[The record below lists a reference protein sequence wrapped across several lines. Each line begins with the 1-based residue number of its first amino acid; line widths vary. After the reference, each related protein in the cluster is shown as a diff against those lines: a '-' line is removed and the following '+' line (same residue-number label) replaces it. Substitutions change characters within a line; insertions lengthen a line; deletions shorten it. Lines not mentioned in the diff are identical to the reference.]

1 MKKIRI
7 NKTQSC
13 ILDKFLREN
22 IEILNGKTPEKI
34 ARLCG
39 KELEFGISPSTIKNT
54 RKAMLAA
61 GMEVWEEPSKEE
73 RKRNTQ
79 KSKVAALEK
88 RMEMQ
93 FVEQDK
99 KFKIV
104 FEKLHTL
111 SLSHIP
117 TLYVGE
123 KNKDTQV
130 DPQSYACE
138 ERELLIEQVEDTK
151 WTSQ

>member
-7 NKTQSC
+7 NKTQSYH
-13 ILDKFLREN
+13 LDKYLREN

-61 GMEVWEEPSKEE
+61 GMEVWEGPSKEE
-73 RKRNTQ
+73 R

-93 FVEQDK
+93 SVEQDK

-111 SLSHIP
+111 SLFLIP
-117 TLYVGE
+117 TE
-123 KNKDTQV
+123 KDTPV
-130 DPQSYACE
+130 DSPSYACE

>member
-7 NKTQSC
+7 NKTQSYH
-13 ILDKFLREN
+13 LDKYLREN

-93 FVEQDK
+93 SVEQDK

-111 SLSHIP
+111 SLFLIP
-117 TLYVGE
+117 TE
-123 KNKDTQV
+123 KDTPV
-130 DPQSYACE
+130 DSPSYACE

>member
-7 NKTQSC
+7 NKTQSYK
-13 ILDKFLREN
+13 LDKYLREN
-22 IEILNGKTPEKI
+22 IEILNGETPEKI

-39 KELEFGISPSTIKNT
+39 KELGFEISPSTIKNT
-54 RKAMLAA
+54 RKAMVAA
-61 GMEVWEEPSKEE
+61 EMEVWEEARLKE
-73 RKRNTQ
+73 RKGV
-79 KSKVAALEK
+79 SVKVAALEK

-93 FVEQDK
+93 LAEQDK

-104 FEKLHTL
+104 FEKLHAL

-117 TLYVGE
+117 TLYVEE
-123 KNKDTQV
+123 KNKDTPV
-130 DPQSYACE
+130 DPPSYACA
-138 ERELLIEQVEDTK
+138 ERELLNEQLEEPK

>member
-7 NKTQSC
+7 NKTQSYH
-13 ILDKFLREN
+13 LDKFLRDN

-73 RKRNTQ
+73 RKRNTL
-79 KSKVAALEK
+79 KSEVAGLK
-88 RMEMQ
+88 KLVVGLKKLV
-93 FVEQDK
+93 VEQDK
-99 KFKIV
+99 KIAVIFA
-104 FEKLHTL
+104 KLHALAT
-111 SLSHIP
+111 
-117 TLYVGE
+117 TDDGE
-123 KNKDTQV
+123 YTPFDDFVKAEFEGGT
-130 DPQSYACE
+130 
-138 ERELLIEQVEDTK
+138 

>member
-7 NKTQSC
+7 NKTQSYK
-13 ILDKFLREN
+13 LDKYLREN
-22 IEILNGKTPEKI
+22 TETLNGETPEKI

-39 KELEFGISPSTIKNT
+39 KELGFEISPSTIKNT
-54 RKAMLAA
+54 RKAMVAA
-61 GMEVWEEPSKEE
+61 EMEVWEEPSKEE

-93 FVEQDK
+93 LAEQDK

-104 FEKLHTL
+104 FEKLHAL

-117 TLYVGE
+117 TLYVEE
-123 KNKDTQV
+123 KNKDTPV
-130 DPQSYACE
+130 DPPSYACA
-138 ERELLIEQVEDTK
+138 ERELLNEQLEEPK